1 MKPSVPAK
9 SQNRAIFQASAII
22 ALAALFTYGSSFLA
36 PFVFDSASIVA
47 YNPTLHH
54 LASAWRT
61 PHDGSTVDGRPLL
74 NLSLAL
80 NYAISGTQ
88 VWSYHALNLLIH
100 ILAGLT
106 LFGILRHTLEKT
118 GTGDPSLAQA
128 SEGRPP
134 VRGSEKAKLEKD
146 RRTNRA
152 FFIAF
157 AAALLWTLH
166 PLQTEAVT
174 YVIQRAESMM
184 GLFYLLTLY
193 CFIRGARLRP
203 PGGCAAAVSGLR
215 DARSQKPE
223 DEKAASRMSLV
234 WYGLAWL
241 ACFSGMA
248 TKEVMVTAPVIVF
261 LYDRTFLAESFLE
274 AWRRRR
280 GVYLGLAASWIL
292 LAVLELGTGS
302 RNGTAGFGAGLR
314 WSDYALTQIYA
325 VGHYL
330 QLALWPRPLIF
341 DYGTAVVTQTSRV
354 LPAALVLVFLAV
366 GTLVALVRRPAL
378 GFLGAW
384 FFAILAP
391 TCLVPVATQTMAEHR
406 MYLPLAA
413 VVVLAALGIGQLSAR
428 ASRLIFML
436 LAVGLGALTLHRN
449 ETYLSEVALWSD
461 NVAKLPDDARAHNN
475 LGNALYLT
483 GDVPGAGAQ
492 YAEALRLQPED
503 NPEAQYNLALCFLQ
517 EHRLPEAIAHASEAV
532 RLAPG
537 NANGR
542 LTLGNALAESNRLP
556 EAMAQYQAAV
566 RINPDFPEAH
576 NNLGKVWYLL
586 GKKSEAIAEYE
597 EALRINP
604 NYADAR
610 ASLQSLQAAAGTR

>member
-9 SQNRAIFQASAII
+9 NQNRAIFQAGAII

-100 ILAGLT
+100 IAAGLT
-106 LFGILRHTLEKT
+106 LFGILRRTLERI
-118 GTGDPSLAQA
+118 GTGGPSLAKA
-128 SEGRPP
+128 SEGRAP
-134 VRGSEKAKLEKD
+134 VRASEKSKLEKD
-146 RRTNRA
+146 GRTNRA

-193 CFIRGARLRP
+193 CFIRG
-203 PGGCAAAVSGLR
+203 VEVT
-215 DARSQKPE
+215 DADRSSFAPRRGAPA
-223 DEKAASRMSLV
+223 DEKAAKRAAYF
-234 WYGLAWL
+234 WFGLSWL
-241 ACFSGMA
+241 ACLFGVS

-261 LYDRTFLAESFLE
+261 LYDRTFLAGSFGE
-274 AWRRRR
+274 AWRKRR
-280 GVYLGLAASWIL
+280 GIYLGLAASWIL
-292 LAVLELGTGS
+292 LAALELGTGS
-302 RNGTAGFGAGLR
+302 RHGTAGFGVSLR

-325 VGHYL
+325 LGHYL
-330 QLALWPRPLIF
+330 QLAVWPRPLIF
-341 DYGTAVVTQTSRV
+341 DYGTALVTQTSRV
-354 LPAALVLVFLAV
+354 LPAAVVIVFLMI

-378 GFLGAW
+378 GFLGVW

-436 LAVGLGALTLHRN
+436 LAVGLGALTVHRN

-475 LGNALYLT
+475 LGEALYMT
-483 GDVPGAGAQ
+483 GDVPGAAAQ
-492 YAEALRLQPED
+492 YAEALRLQPDD
-503 NPEAQYNLALCFLQ
+503 NPEVQYNLALCFLQ
-517 EHRLPEAIAHASEAV
+517 EHRLPEAIVHASEAV

-537 NANGR
+537 NASGR
-542 LTLGNALAESNRLP
+542 LNLGNALAESNRLQ
-556 EAMAQYQAAV
+556 EAMVQYQAAV
-566 RINPDFPEAH
+566 RINPDYTEAH
-576 NNLGKVWYLL
+576 NNLGNVWYLM
-586 GKKSEAIAEYE
+586 GRKPEAIAEYE
-597 EALRINP
+597 AALRINP

-610 ASLQSLQAAAGTR
+610 ASLQHLLAASGAR